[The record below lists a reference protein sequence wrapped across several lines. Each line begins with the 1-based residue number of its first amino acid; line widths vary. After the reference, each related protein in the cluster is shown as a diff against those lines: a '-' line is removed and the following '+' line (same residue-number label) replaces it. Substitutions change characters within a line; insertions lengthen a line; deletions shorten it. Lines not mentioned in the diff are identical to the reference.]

1 MPSSWASVAHGS
13 RRRYAAHPQLLD
25 EFKSS
30 TADCIKIVKSAKRY
44 AQDWGAEGIDEYYR
58 MGVITAAVA
67 RVRAAW
73 ETLVATASSGSG
85 CAAASSGCAASGAIG
100 DGKGTRGDGSAAA
113 LPLANVA
120 SVARA
125 ALTDAVAVFGTIHDK
140 CKYEAPSLAASSA
153 SFGRMTAPTES
164 CVPPPLRRGG
174 A

>member
-1 MPSSWASVAHGS
+1 
-13 RRRYAAHPQLLD
+13 
-25 EFKSS
+25 
-30 TADCIKIVKSAKRY
+30 
-44 AQDWGAEGIDEYYR
+44 

-73 ETLVATASSGSG
+73 ETLVAAASSGSG